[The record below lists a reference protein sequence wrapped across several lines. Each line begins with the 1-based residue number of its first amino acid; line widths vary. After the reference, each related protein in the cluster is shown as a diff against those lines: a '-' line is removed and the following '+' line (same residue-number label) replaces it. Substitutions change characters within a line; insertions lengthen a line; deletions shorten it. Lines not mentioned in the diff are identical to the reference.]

1 MLPRGR
7 HSAPWIILPR
17 SGLGEKSEGW
27 VSVGLKNAET
37 RRGYRPGKVGAA
49 VLRLSMIEG
58 RLRSVPALLT
68 PAMLAARS
76 IPVLRLCVK

>member
-1 MLPRGR
+1 MP
-7 HSAPWIILPR
+7 
-17 SGLGEKSEGW
+17 
-27 VSVGLKNAET
+27 VGLKDAET
-37 RRGYRPGKVGAA
+37 RRWQRPGEVGAE

-76 IPVLRLCVK
+76 IPVLRLCVKLRRTKKLQVGVFAGFRLRTSERRV